1 MIIHFN
7 YEIPLGLVMKK
18 ITKIGYEHE
27 NDFNYSALSSEERN
41 PDLLDIMIS
50 F

>member
-7 YEIPLGLVMKK
+7 YEIPLVMKK